1 VELERQM
8 GFHAMNYSV
17 FLLFGNIMILSYMN
31 YIFGLS
37 HVIWYNIPDPSN
49 YTEEGYKHLV
59 KLFIDSYDNSWET
72 PYILKKNREMV
83 KSVGKIT
90 NSIPNKERKRE
101 LRLWSMTIEDIYLGG
116 EQNAIS
122 NINKWKERVRNDLRH
137 WNVWKMRRRFMTVEK
152 IIYKINEELKEVP
165 GIVGMVLGGSRARGI
180 HHPASDIYTGMYYNE
195 SVGFE
200 MRLEDCY

>member
-1 VELERQM
+1 M
-8 GFHAMNYSV
+8 
-17 FLLFGNIMILSYMN
+17 
-31 YIFGLS
+31 
-37 HVIWYNIPDPSN
+37 PDPSN

-137 WNVWKMRRRFMTVEK
+137 
-152 IIYKINEELKEVP
+152 
-165 GIVGMVLGGSRARGI
+165 
-180 HHPASDIYTGMYYNE
+180 
-195 SVGFE
+195 
-200 MRLEDCY
+200 